1 MMVANATKRNIKLGL
16 KIGVFLMFYALQTD
30 AWCYN
35 KHRTNWVTCHEMK
48 IRNIIFKKGV
58 DR

>member
-1 MMVANATKRNIKLGL
+1 
-16 KIGVFLMFYALQTD
+16 MFYALQTD